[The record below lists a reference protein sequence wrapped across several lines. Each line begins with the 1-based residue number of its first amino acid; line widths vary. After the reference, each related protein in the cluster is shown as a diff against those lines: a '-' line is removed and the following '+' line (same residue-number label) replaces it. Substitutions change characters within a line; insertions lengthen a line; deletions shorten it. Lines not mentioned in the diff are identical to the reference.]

1 MASPPINNR
10 IRYESD
16 EKCTPLSSFI
26 VGIQGIMIPA
36 LPIVVS
42 IVVINVLAAGQDEA
56 YLSWAVFSTLIIV
69 GIVTAL
75 QASRIS
81 RLGAGHLVV
90 VGVTPNYIP
99 LSVLALDEGG
109 PAMLASLMVASG
121 LFFLAIATR
130 LPQLRRVITP
140 TVSGTVLML
149 ITVMLLP
156 ICLDRFVEVP
166 EGVPAFSGLC
176 IAVVT
181 LMISTALILRAPQR
195 WRPWSMLI
203 GFAFGCMVAALLG
216 VYDLERLYTSPW
228 VGIPQVDFQ
237 GLDLT
242 PAAGFWALLPMFLI
256 VTLVQA
262 IKGIGDNVVI
272 QRVSRRR
279 PRTTDFRLL
288 QGSLYSNGVGILL
301 SGLAGTP
308 PPTSYASYTAS
319 LVNMT
324 GVAARNVGYAIAI
337 ILLGLA
343 LLPKFTGA
351 LLTIPSPVMGAFL
364 LIAVG
369 ILFVEGV
376 QTVVQ
381 DGLDFQKSLVVA
393 VSFALGAGLEQQ
405 NILDLENLLVHPWG
419 TLFGSGIT
427 VGAATAIALN
437 VFLNVTSARSRK
449 LEVRLDFSDLPRI
462 DAFMQKVAADMDWSE
477 VATQRLRSA
486 GEETLSSLL
495 QPDSEYPADSGT
507 DKTPRLI
514 IAVRPD
520 RGTVEMEFVST
531 LEDEENLEDRLA
543 HLNEEEES
551 VDEREISFRLLRHYA
566 SSVRHRKY
574 QGMDIVTVRVE
585 A

>member
-1 MASPPINNR
+1 MASTPVNDH
-10 IRYESD
+10 IRYEPD
-16 EKCTPLSSFI
+16 EQCTPLSSFV
-26 VGIQGIMIPA
+26 VGIQGIMLVLPPA
-36 LPIVVS
+36 IS
-42 IVVINVLAAGQDEA
+42 IVVINALAAGQDEE
-56 YLSWAVFSTLIIV
+56 YLTWAVFSALIIV

-75 QASRIS
+75 QASRIG
-81 RLGAGHLVV
+81 RLGAGHMVV
-90 VGVTPNYIP
+90 VGVTPNYIA

-109 PAMLASLMVASG
+109 PGMLASLMVASA
-121 LFFLAIATR
+121 LFFFAVATW

-149 ITVMLLP
+149 IAVMVLP
-156 ICLDRFVEVP
+156 ICLERFREVP
-166 EGVPAFSGLC
+166 EGAPAFAGPC
-176 IAVVT
+176 VAAVT
-181 LMISTALILRAPQR
+181 LMVFTALILRAPPR

-203 GFAFGCMVAALLG
+203 GFVSGCMAAALLG
-216 VYDLERLYTSPW
+216 VYDLERLYTAPW
-228 VGIPQVDFQ
+228 VGIPQAPFS

-242 PAAGFWALLPMFLI
+242 PSAGFWALLPMFLI

-288 QGSLYSNGVGILL
+288 QGSLYANGVGILL

-308 PPTSYASYTAS
+308 PASPYSSFTAS
-319 LVNMT
+319 VVNMT
-324 GVAARNVGYAIAI
+324 GVAARNVGYAIAV
-337 ILLGLA
+337 ILLVLA
-343 LLPKFTGA
+343 LIPKFTGA

-364 LIAVG
+364 LTALG
-369 ILFVEGV
+369 IFFVEGV
-376 QTVVQ
+376 QTIVR
-381 DGLDFQKSLVVA
+381 DGLDVQKSLVVG
-393 VSFALGAGLEQQ
+393 VSFAIGAGFQQQ
-405 NILDLENLLVHPWG
+405 NILEDLLVHPWG
-419 TLFGSGIT
+419 ALLGNGIT

-437 VFLNVTSARSRK
+437 VFLNVTSARPKR
-449 LEVRLDFSDLPRI
+449 LETRLDFSDLPRI
-462 DAFMQKVAADMDWSE
+462 DAFMQEVAVDMGWSE
-477 VATQRLRSA
+477 AATQRLRSA

-495 QPDSEYPADSGT
+495 QPGNEYSSDSGT

-520 RGTVEMEFVST
+520 GGAVEMEFVSA

-543 HLNEEEES
+543 YLNEEDES

-566 SSVRHRKY
+566 SSVRHQKY

>member
-1 MASPPINNR
+1 MASTPVNDH
-10 IRYESD
+10 IRYEPD
-16 EKCTPLSSFI
+16 ERCSPFSSF
-26 VGIQGIMIPA
+26 VVAIQGVVLV
-36 LPIVVS
+36 LPLAVS
-42 IVVINVLAAGQDEA
+42 IVVINVLATGQNEA
-56 YLSWAVFSTLIIV
+56 YLTWSVFSALIIV
-69 GIVTAL
+69 AIITAL

-90 VGVTPNYIP
+90 MGVTPNYIP
-99 LSVLALDEGG
+99 LSVLALHEGG
-109 PAMLASLMVASG
+109 PAMLASLMVVSA

-140 TVSGTVLML
+140 AVSGTVLML
-149 ITVMLLP
+149 IAVMVLP
-156 ICLDRFVEVP
+156 ICLDRFGEVP
-166 EGVPAFSGLC
+166 EGASASVGLC
-176 IAVVT
+176 IAAVT
-181 LMISTALILRAPQR
+181 LMVSTVLILCASRR
-195 WRPWSMLI
+195 WRPWSILI
-203 GFAFGCMVAALLG
+203 GFVSGCVTAALLG
-216 VYDLERLYTSPW
+216 VYDLGSLYAAPW
-228 VGIPQVDFQ
+228 VGIPQVGFQ
-237 GLDLT
+237 GLDLIPT
-242 PAAGFWALLPMFLI
+242 AGFWALLPMFLI

-308 PPTSYASYTAS
+308 PASPYSSFTAS
-319 LVNMT
+319 VVNMT
-324 GVAARNVGYAIAI
+324 GVAARNVGYVIAVM
-337 ILLGLA
+337 LLVLA

-369 ILFVEGV
+369 IFFVEGI
-376 QTVVQ
+376 QTIVR
-381 DGLDFQKSLVVA
+381 DGLDFQKTVVVG
-393 VSFALGAGLEQQ
+393 VSFALGAGFEQQ
-405 NILDLENLLVHPWG
+405 NILENMLAPPWG
-419 TLFGSGIT
+419 TLLGNGIT
-427 VGAATAIALN
+427 VGAATAITLN
-437 VFLNVTSARSRK
+437 IFLNLISPRSRK

-462 DAFMQKVAADMDWSE
+462 DAFMREIAADMHWSE
-477 VATQRLRSA
+477 EATRRLRSA

-495 QPDSEYPADSGT
+495 QPDSEYPADSGPE
-507 DKTPRLI
+507 KTPRLI
-514 IAVRPD
+514 IGVRPD
-520 RGTVEMEFVST
+520 RGAVEMEFVST
-531 LEDEENLEDRLA
+531 LEDEGNLEDRLA
-543 HLNEEEES
+543 YLNEEEES

>member
-1 MASPPINNR
+1 MASTPVNDH
-10 IRYESD
+10 IRYEPD
-16 EKCTPLSSFI
+16 EKCAPLSSFV
-26 VGIQGIMIPA
+26 VGIQSIILV
-36 LPIVVS
+36 LPLAVS
-42 IVVINVLAAGQDEA
+42 IVVINVLATGQNEA
-56 YLSWAVFSTLIIV
+56 YLTWSVFSALIIV

-81 RLGAGHLVV
+81 RFGAGHLVI

-99 LSVLALDEGG
+99 LSVLALHEGG
-109 PAMLASLMVASG
+109 PAMLASLMVVSA

-140 TVSGTVLML
+140 AVSGTVLML
-149 ITVMLLP
+149 IAVMVLP
-156 ICLDRFVEVP
+156 ICLDRFGEVP
-166 EGVPAFSGLC
+166 EGVSASAGLGV
-176 IAVVT
+176 AAVT
-181 LMISTALILRAPQR
+181 LMVSTVLILCASRR
-195 WRPWSMLI
+195 WRPWSILI
-203 GFAFGCMVAALLG
+203 GFLSGCAAAALLG
-216 VYDLERLYTSPW
+216 VYDLGPLYRAPW
-228 VGIPQVDFQ
+228 VGIPQVGFQ
-237 GLDLT
+237 GLDLIPT
-242 PAAGFWALLPMFLI
+242 AGFWALLPMFLI

-308 PPTSYASYTAS
+308 PASPYSSFTAS
-319 LVNMT
+319 VVNMT
-324 GVAARNVGYAIAI
+324 GVAARNVGYVIAVM
-337 ILLGLA
+337 LLVLA

-369 ILFVEGV
+369 IFFVEGI
-376 QTVVQ
+376 QTIVR
-381 DGLDFQKSLVVA
+381 DGLDFQKTIVVG

-405 NILDLENLLVHPWG
+405 NILENMLAHPWG
-419 TLFGSGIT
+419 TLLGNGIT
-427 VGAATAIALN
+427 VGAVTAITLN
-437 VFLNVTSARSRK
+437 IFLNLVSPRSRK

-462 DAFMQKVAADMDWSE
+462 DAFMREIAADMRWSE
-477 VATQRLRSA
+477 EATRRLRSA

-495 QPDSEYPADSGT
+495 QPDSEHPADSGPE
-507 DKTPRLI
+507 KTPRLI
-514 IAVRPD
+514 IGVRPD
-520 RGTVEMEFVST
+520 RGAVEMEFVST
-531 LEDEENLEDRLA
+531 LEDEGNLEDRLA
-543 HLNEEEES
+543 YLNEEGES

>member
-1 MASPPINNR
+1 MASSPVNDH
-10 IRYESD
+10 IRYEPD

-26 VGIQGIMIPA
+26 VGIQGIVLV
-36 LPIVVS
+36 LPLAVS
-42 IVVINVLAAGQDEA
+42 IVVINVLAAGQDET
-56 YLSWAVFSTLIIV
+56 YLTWSVFSALIIV

-109 PAMLASLMVASG
+109 PAMLASLMVVSA
-121 LFFLAIATR
+121 FFFFAIATR

-149 ITVMLLP
+149 IAVMVLP
-156 ICLDRFVEVP
+156 ICLDRFGEVP
-166 EGVPAFSGLC
+166 EGASTFAGLC
-176 IAVVT
+176 VALVT
-181 LMISTALILRAPQR
+181 LVVSTALILRAPQR
-195 WRPWSMLI
+195 WRPWSILI
-203 GFAFGCMVAALLG
+203 GFASGCMVAALLG
-216 VYDLERLYTSPW
+216 VYDLERLYTAPW
-228 VGIPQVDFQ
+228 VGIPQVGFQ
-237 GLDLT
+237 GLDLI

-262 IKGIGDNVVI
+262 IKGIGDNMVI

-288 QGSLYSNGVGILL
+288 QGSLYANGVGIFL

-308 PPTSYASYTAS
+308 PASPYSSFTAS
-319 LVNMT
+319 VVNMT
-324 GVAARNVGYAIAI
+324 GVAARNVGYVIAI

-364 LIAVG
+364 LLAVG
-369 ILFVEGV
+369 MFFVEGI
-376 QTVVQ
+376 QTIVR

-393 VSFALGAGLEQQ
+393 VSFALGAGFEQQ
-405 NILDLENLLVHPWG
+405 NILENLLVHPWG
-419 TLFGSGIT
+419 TLLGNGIT
-427 VGAATAIALN
+427 VGAATAIAFNL
-437 VFLNVTSARSRK
+437 FLNMTSARSRK
-449 LEVRLDFSDLPRI
+449 LETRLHFSDLPRI
-462 DAFMQKVAADMDWSE
+462 DAFMQKVAADMGWSE
-477 VATQRLRSA
+477 EATRRLRSA

-495 QPDSEYPADSGT
+495 QPDSEYPADGGT

-514 IAVRPD
+514 IDVRPD
-520 RGTVEMEFVST
+520 GGAVEMEFVST

-543 HLNEEEES
+543 YLNEEDES
-551 VDEREISFRLLRHYA
+551 VDERELSFRLLRHYA

>member
-1 MASPPINNR
+1 MASTPVNDH
-10 IRYESD
+10 IRYEPD
-16 EKCTPLSSFI
+16 EKCAPLSSFV
-26 VGIQGIMIPA
+26 VGIQSIILV
-36 LPIVVS
+36 LPLAVS
-42 IVVINVLAAGQDEA
+42 IVVINVLATGQNEA
-56 YLSWAVFSTLIIV
+56 YLTWSVFSALIIV

-81 RLGAGHLVV
+81 RFGAGHLVI

-99 LSVLALDEGG
+99 LSVLALHEGG
-109 PAMLASLMVASG
+109 PAMLASLMVVSA

-140 TVSGTVLML
+140 AVSGTVLML
-149 ITVMLLP
+149 IAVMVLP
-156 ICLDRFVEVP
+156 ICLDRFGEVP
-166 EGVPAFSGLC
+166 EGASASAGLGV
-176 IAVVT
+176 AAVT
-181 LMISTALILRAPQR
+181 LMVSTVLILCASRR
-195 WRPWSMLI
+195 WRPWSILI
-203 GFAFGCMVAALLG
+203 GFVSGCAAAALLG
-216 VYDLERLYTSPW
+216 VYDLGPLYRAPW
-228 VGIPQVDFQ
+228 LGIPQVGFQ
-237 GLDLT
+237 GLDLIPT
-242 PAAGFWALLPMFLI
+242 AGFWALLPMFLI

-308 PPTSYASYTAS
+308 PASPYSSFTAS
-319 LVNMT
+319 VVNMT
-324 GVAARNVGYAIAI
+324 GVAARNVGYVIAVM
-337 ILLGLA
+337 LLVLA

-369 ILFVEGV
+369 IFFVEGI
-376 QTVVQ
+376 QTIVR
-381 DGLDFQKSLVVA
+381 DGLDFQKTIVVG
-393 VSFALGAGLEQQ
+393 VSFALGAGFEQQ
-405 NILDLENLLVHPWG
+405 NILENMLAHPWG
-419 TLFGSGIT
+419 TLLGNGIT
-427 VGAATAIALN
+427 VGAATAITLN
-437 VFLNVTSARSRK
+437 IFLNLISPRSRK

-462 DAFMQKVAADMDWSE
+462 DAFMWEIAADMHWSE
-477 VATQRLRSA
+477 EATRRLCSA

-495 QPDSEYPADSGT
+495 QPDSEHLADSGPE
-507 DKTPRLI
+507 KTPRLI
-514 IAVRPD
+514 IGVRPD
-520 RGTVEMEFVST
+520 RGAVEMEFVST
-531 LEDEENLEDRLA
+531 LEDEGNLEDRLA
-543 HLNEEEES
+543 YLNEEEES

>member
-1 MASPPINNR
+1 MASTPISDH
-10 IRYESD
+10 IRYEPD
-16 EKCTPLSSFI
+16 EKCAPLSSFV
-26 VGIQGIMIPA
+26 VGIQSIILV
-36 LPIVVS
+36 LPLAVS

-56 YLSWAVFSTLIIV
+56 YLTWAVFSALIIV

-75 QASRIS
+75 QASKIS

-109 PAMLASLMVASG
+109 PAMLASLMVVSA
-121 LFFLAIATR
+121 LFFFAIATK

-149 ITVMLLP
+149 IAVMVLP
-156 ICLDRFVEVP
+156 ICLDRFGEVP
-166 EGVPAFSGLC
+166 EGAPIFAGLC
-176 IAVVT
+176 VAAVT
-181 LMISTALILRAPQR
+181 LVVSTALILRAPRR
-195 WRPWSMLI
+195 WRPWSILI
-203 GFAFGCMVAALLG
+203 GFVSGCMTAALLG
-216 VYDLERLYTSPW
+216 VYDLERLYTAPW
-228 VGIPQVDFQ
+228 VGIPQVGFQ
-237 GLDLT
+237 GLDLIPT
-242 PAAGFWALLPMFLI
+242 AGFWALLPMFLI

-262 IKGIGDNVVI
+262 IKGIGDNMVI

-308 PPTSYASYTAS
+308 PASPYSSFTAS
-319 LVNMT
+319 VVNMT

-364 LIAVG
+364 LLAVG
-369 ILFVEGV
+369 MFFVEGI
-376 QTVVQ
+376 QTIVRG
-381 DGLDFQKSLVVA
+381 GLDFQKSLVVG
-393 VSFALGAGLEQQ
+393 VSFGLGAGFEQQ
-405 NILDLENLLVHPWG
+405 NILENLLVHPWG
-419 TLFGSGIT
+419 ALLGNGIT
-427 VGAATAIALN
+427 VGAVTAIVLN
-437 VFLNVTSARSRK
+437 LFLNMTSARSK
-449 LEVRLDFSDLPRI
+449 QLEIRLDFSDLPRI
-462 DAFMQKVAADMDWSE
+462 DALMQEVAADMGWSE
-477 VATQRLRSA
+477 EATRRLRSA

-495 QPDSEYPADSGT
+495 QPDSEYPTDSGT

-520 RGTVEMEFVST
+520 GETVEMEFVST
-531 LEDEENLEDRLA
+531 LEDEGNLEDRLA
-543 HLNEEEES
+543 YLNEEDES

>member
-1 MASPPINNR
+1 MASTPINDH
-10 IRYESD
+10 IRYEPD
-16 EKCTPLSSFI
+16 EKCTPLSSF
-26 VGIQGIMIPA
+26 VVAIQGIILVLPPA
-36 LPIVVS
+36 VS
-42 IVVINVLAAGQDEA
+42 IVVINVLAAGQDEV
-56 YLSWAVFSTLIIV
+56 YLTWAVFSALIIV

-75 QASRIS
+75 QASRIG

-99 LSVLALDEGG
+99 LTVLALHEGG
-109 PAMLASLMVASG
+109 PAMLASLMVVSA
-121 LFFLAIATR
+121 LFFFAIATR

-149 ITVMLLP
+149 IAVMVLP
-156 ICLDRFVEVP
+156 ICLDRFGEVP
-166 EGVPAFSGLC
+166 EGEPAFAGLC
-176 IAVVT
+176 VALVT
-181 LMISTALILRAPQR
+181 LVVSTALILRAPRR

-203 GFAFGCMVAALLG
+203 GFASGCMVAALLG
-216 VYDLERLYTSPW
+216 VYDLERLYTAPW
-228 VGIPQVDFQ
+228 VGIPQVGFQ
-237 GLDLT
+237 GLDLV
-242 PAAGFWALLPMFLI
+242 PSAGFWALLPMFLI

-262 IKGIGDNVVI
+262 IKGIGDNMVI

-288 QGSLYSNGVGILL
+288 QGSLHANGVGILL

-308 PPTSYASYTAS
+308 PASPYSSFTAS
-319 LVNMT
+319 VVNMT

-337 ILLGLA
+337 ILVGLA

-364 LIAVG
+364 LMAVG
-369 ILFVEGV
+369 IFFVEGV
-376 QTVVQ
+376 QTIVR
-381 DGLDFQKSLVVA
+381 DGLDFQKSLVVG
-393 VSFALGAGLEQQ
+393 VSFALGAGFEQQ
-405 NILDLENLLVHPWG
+405 NILENLLVHPWG
-419 TLFGSGIT
+419 TLLGNGIT

-437 VFLNVTSARSRK
+437 VFLNMTSARSK
-449 LEVRLDFSDLPRI
+449 QLELRLDFSDLPRI
-462 DAFMQKVAADMDWSE
+462 DAFMQEVAADMDWGE
-477 VATQRLRSA
+477 EATQRLRSA

-514 IAVRPD
+514 IAVRPEG
-520 RGTVEMEFVST
+520 RAVEMEFVST
-531 LEDEENLEDRLA
+531 LEDEGNLEDRLA
-543 HLNEEEES
+543 YLNEEEES
-551 VDEREISFRLLRHYA
+551 MDEREISFRLLRHYA

>member
-1 MASPPINNR
+1 MASTPINDH
-10 IRYESD
+10 IRYEPD
-16 EKCTPLSSFI
+16 EKCTPLSSF
-26 VGIQGIMIPA
+26 VVAIQGIILVLPPA
-36 LPIVVS
+36 VS
-42 IVVINVLAAGQDEA
+42 IVVINVLAASQDEA
-56 YLSWAVFSTLIIV
+56 YLTWAVFSALIIV

-75 QASRIS
+75 QASRIG

-99 LSVLALDEGG
+99 LTVLALDEGG
-109 PAMLASLMVASG
+109 PAMLASLMVVSA
-121 LFFLAIATR
+121 LFFFAIATR

-149 ITVMLLP
+149 IAVMVLP
-156 ICLDRFVEVP
+156 ICLDRFGEVP
-166 EGVPAFSGLC
+166 EGEPAFAGLC
-176 IAVVT
+176 VALVT
-181 LMISTALILRAPQR
+181 LVVSTALILRAPRR

-203 GFAFGCMVAALLG
+203 GFASGCMVAALLG
-216 VYDLERLYTSPW
+216 VYDLERLYTAPW
-228 VGIPQVDFQ
+228 VGIPQVGFQ
-237 GLDLT
+237 GLDLI
-242 PAAGFWALLPMFLI
+242 PSAGFWALLPMFLI

-262 IKGIGDNVVI
+262 IKGIGDNMVI

-288 QGSLYSNGVGILL
+288 QGSLHANGVGILL

-308 PPTSYASYTAS
+308 PASPYSSFTAS
-319 LVNMT
+319 VVNMT

-337 ILLGLA
+337 ILVGLA

-364 LIAVG
+364 LMAVG
-369 ILFVEGV
+369 IFFVEGV
-376 QTVVQ
+376 QTIVR
-381 DGLDFQKSLVVA
+381 DGLDFQKSLVVG
-393 VSFALGAGLEQQ
+393 VSFALGAGFEQQ
-405 NILDLENLLVHPWG
+405 NILENLLVHPWG
-419 TLFGSGIT
+419 TLLGNGIT

-437 VFLNVTSARSRK
+437 VFLNMTSARSK
-449 LEVRLDFSDLPRI
+449 QLELRLDFSDLPRI
-462 DAFMQKVAADMDWSE
+462 DAFMQEVAADMDWGE
-477 VATQRLRSA
+477 EATQRLRSA

-495 QPDSEYPADSGT
+495 QPDSEYPADSET

-514 IAVRPD
+514 IAVRPEG
-520 RGTVEMEFVST
+520 RAVEMEFVST
-531 LEDEENLEDRLA
+531 LEDEGNLEDRLA
-543 HLNEEEES
+543 YLNEEEES
-551 VDEREISFRLLRHYA
+551 MYEREISFRLLRHYA

>member
-1 MASPPINNR
+1 LASTPVNDH
-10 IRYESD
+10 IRYEPD
-16 EKCTPLSSFI
+16 EQCALLSSFV
-26 VGIQGIMIPA
+26 VGIQGIMLVLPPA
-36 LPIVVS
+36 IS
-42 IVVINVLAAGQDEA
+42 IVVINVLAAGQDEE
-56 YLSWAVFSTLIIV
+56 YLTWAVFSALIIV

-75 QASRIS
+75 QASRLG

-90 VGVTPNYIP
+90 VGVTPNYIA
-99 LSVLALDEGG
+99 LSVLALNEGG
-109 PAMLASLMVASG
+109 PGMLASLMGASA
-121 LFFLAIATR
+121 LFFFAIATW

-149 ITVMLLP
+149 IAVMVLP
-156 ICLDRFVEVP
+156 ICLDRFREVP
-166 EGVPAFSGLC
+166 EGAPAFAGLC
-176 IAVVT
+176 VAAVT
-181 LMISTALILRAPQR
+181 LMVSTALILRAPPR

-203 GFAFGCMVAALLG
+203 GFVSGCMTAALLG
-216 VYDLERLYTSPW
+216 AYDLERLYTAPW
-228 VGIPQVDFQ
+228 VGIPQVGFQ

-242 PAAGFWALLPMFLI
+242 PAAGFWGLLPMFLI

-288 QGSLYSNGVGILL
+288 QGSLYANGVGILL

-308 PPTSYASYTAS
+308 PASPYSSFTAS
-319 LVNMT
+319 VVNMT
-324 GVAARNVGYAIAI
+324 GVAARNVGYAIAV
-337 ILLGLA
+337 ILLVLA
-343 LLPKFTGA
+343 LIPKFTGA

-364 LIAVG
+364 LAALG
-369 ILFVEGV
+369 IFFVEGV
-376 QTVVQ
+376 QTITR
-381 DGLDFQKSLVVA
+381 DGLDAQKSLVVG
-393 VSFALGAGLEQQ
+393 VSFAIGAGLLQQ
-405 NILDLENLLVHPWG
+405 NILEDVLGHPWG
-419 TLFGSGIT
+419 MLLGNGIT

-437 VFLNVTSARSRK
+437 VFLNVTSARPKR
-449 LEVRLDFSDLPRI
+449 LETRLDFSNLPRI
-462 DAFMQKVAADMDWSE
+462 DAFMQEVAADMGWSE
-477 VATQRLRSA
+477 AAIQRLRSA

-495 QPDSEYPADSGT
+495 QPDNKYSADSGT

-514 IAVRPD
+514 IAARPA
-520 RGTVEMEFVST
+520 GGAVEMEFVSA

-543 HLNEEEES
+543 YLNEEDES

-566 SSVRHRKY
+566 SSVRHQKY

>member
-1 MASPPINNR
+1 MASTPVNDH
-10 IRYESD
+10 IRYEPD
-16 EKCTPLSSFI
+16 EKCAPLSSFV
-26 VGIQGIMIPA
+26 VGIQSIILV
-36 LPIVVS
+36 LPLAVS
-42 IVVINVLAAGQDEA
+42 IVVINVLATGQNEA
-56 YLSWAVFSTLIIV
+56 YLTWSVFSALIIV

-81 RLGAGHLVV
+81 RFGAGHLVI

-99 LSVLALDEGG
+99 LSVLALHEGG
-109 PAMLASLMVASG
+109 PAMLASLMVVSA

-140 TVSGTVLML
+140 AVSGTVLML
-149 ITVMLLP
+149 IAVMVLP
-156 ICLDRFVEVP
+156 ICLDRFGEVP
-166 EGVPAFSGLC
+166 EGASASAGLGV
-176 IAVVT
+176 AAVT
-181 LMISTALILRAPQR
+181 LMVSTVLILCASRR
-195 WRPWSMLI
+195 WRPWSILI
-203 GFAFGCMVAALLG
+203 GFVSGCAAAALLG
-216 VYDLERLYTSPW
+216 VYDLGPLYRAPW
-228 VGIPQVDFQ
+228 LGIPQVGFQ
-237 GLDLT
+237 GLDLIPT
-242 PAAGFWALLPMFLI
+242 AGFWALLPMFLI

-308 PPTSYASYTAS
+308 PASPYSSFTAS
-319 LVNMT
+319 VVNMT
-324 GVAARNVGYAIAI
+324 GVAARNVGYVIAVM
-337 ILLGLA
+337 LLVLA

-369 ILFVEGV
+369 IFFVEGI
-376 QTVVQ
+376 QTIVR
-381 DGLDFQKSLVVA
+381 DGLDFQKTIVVG
-393 VSFALGAGLEQQ
+393 VSFALGAGFEQQ
-405 NILDLENLLVHPWG
+405 NILENMLAHPWG
-419 TLFGSGIT
+419 TLLGNGIT
-427 VGAATAIALN
+427 VGAATAITLN
-437 VFLNVTSARSRK
+437 IFLNLISPRSRK

-462 DAFMQKVAADMDWSE
+462 DAFMREIAADMHWSE
-477 VATQRLRSA
+477 EATRRLRSA

-495 QPDSEYPADSGT
+495 QPDSEYPADSGPE
-507 DKTPRLI
+507 KTPRLI
-514 IAVRPD
+514 IGVRPD
-520 RGTVEMEFVST
+520 RGAVEMEFVST
-531 LEDEENLEDRLA
+531 LEDEGNLEDRLA
-543 HLNEEEES
+543 YLNEEEES

>member
-1 MASPPINNR
+1 MSSTPVNDN
-10 IRYESD
+10 IRYEPD
-16 EKCTPLSSFI
+16 EKCGLLSSLV
-26 VGIQGIMIPA
+26 VGVQGIVLV
-36 LPIVVS
+36 LPIAVS
-42 IVVINVLAAGQDEA
+42 IVVINVLATGQDEA
-56 YLSWAVFSTLIIV
+56 YMTWAVSSALVIV
-69 GIVTAL
+69 AVVTAL

-81 RLGAGHLVV
+81 RLGAGHMVV
-90 VGVTPNYIP
+90 MGVTPNYIP

-109 PAMLASLMVASG
+109 PAMLASLMVVSA

-149 ITVMLLP
+149 IAVMVLP
-156 ICLDRFVEVP
+156 ICLDRFGEVP
-166 EGVPAFSGLC
+166 EGAAAFTGPC
-176 IAVVT
+176 VAAVT
-181 LMISTALILRAPQR
+181 LIVSTVLILRAPR
-195 WRPWSMLI
+195 RLRPWSILI
-203 GFAFGCMVAALLG
+203 GFASGCAAAALLG
-216 VYDLERLYTSPW
+216 VYDLEPLRAAPW
-228 VGIPQVDFQ
+228 VGIPQVGFQ

-288 QGSLYSNGVGILL
+288 QGSLCSNGVGVLL

-308 PPTSYASYTAS
+308 PASPYSSFTAS
-319 LVNMT
+319 VVNMT
-324 GVAARNVGYAIAI
+324 GVASRNVGYAIAVM
-337 ILLGLA
+337 LVMLA

-351 LLTIPSPVMGAFL
+351 LLTIPSPVMGAFVL
-364 LIAVG
+364 VAVG
-369 ILFVEGV
+369 MFFVEGI
-376 QTVVQ
+376 QTVVR
-381 DGLDFQKSLVVA
+381 DGLDFQKTVVVG
-393 VSFALGAGLEQQ
+393 VSFALGAGFEQQ
-405 NILDLENLLVHPWG
+405 NILENLLAHPWG
-419 TLFGSGIT
+419 TLLGNGIT

-437 VFLNVTSARSRK
+437 AFLNATSARSRR

-462 DAFMQKVAADMDWSE
+462 DAFIREIAAGMRWSE
-477 VATQRLRSA
+477 ESARRLRSA

-495 QPDSEYPADSGT
+495 RPDGGHAADGGT
-507 DKTPRLI
+507 DGTPRLI
-514 IAVRPD
+514 ITARPD
-520 RGTVEMEFVST
+520 GGAVEMEFVST

-543 HLNEEEES
+543 YLNEEDETA
-551 VDEREISFRLLRHYA
+551 DEREISFRLLRHYA

-574 QGMDIVTVRVE
+574 QGMDVVTVRVE